1 MIVDGSSKSQ
11 LIVKLTSEGA
21 QAAQTI
27 PASFLLQ
34 QSIPKYPFTSAT
46 FAEYFDL
53 KCVVRRCRCRRRR
66 RRRCL
71 SSVPIKFPCKYISND
86 YYVLVFY
93 IIYHVSF
100 YVITYIQYKY
110 FLMITMHF
118 IVHDYY
124 AFNSTS
130 YHMYIRLTIYLIK

>member
-1 MIVDGSSKSQ
+1 M
-11 LIVKLTSEGA
+11 
-21 QAAQTI
+21 
-27 PASFLLQ
+27 LQ

-46 FAEYFDL
+46 IAEYFDL
-53 KCVVRRCRCRRRR
+53 KCVVCRCRCRRRR
-66 RRRCL
+66 RRCHRRCRRRRL